1 MQRQHRKVLPLVDNY
16 STLRQQAP
24 SCVIKLIC
32 CSFHQTQR
40 CYHSTTQPKGP
51 LPQYNRAQGNQRQR
65 IQPSCKRTILDTD
78 KCMVCFT
85 TTTIVNS
92 FKKVG
97 FHTHDNAELE
107 IATPPEI
114 TATNFE
120 EYAKSNPP
128 CTVLPN
134 EKISQLQYQRK
145 KPTAEMLNQD
155 IVTMTKFI
163 LQFDQHLQIFHHL
176 HHW

>member
-1 MQRQHRKVLPLVDNY
+1 
-16 STLRQQAP
+16 
-24 SCVIKLIC
+24 
-32 CSFHQTQR
+32 
-40 CYHSTTQPKGP
+40 
-51 LPQYNRAQGNQRQR
+51 
-65 IQPSCKRTILDTD
+65 
-78 KCMVCFT
+78 MVCFT

-134 EKISQLQYQRK
+134 EKDILASILAEKADSRDV
-145 KPTAEMLNQD
+145 KPGYSDNDEVHFAVRPTSSDLSPLASLVIIAQD
-155 IVTMTKFI
+155 LKFGST
-163 LQFDQHLQIFHHL
+163 DY
-176 HHW
+176 